1 MGNPTYTRLSV
12 KGLSASDFGRLTD
25 VISELGEVED
35 IAAFRERTLAAVRQ
49 LIDCELAAYNEIV
62 LDPRAAVVVADPGGA
77 LATSET
83 LEAFAATAHQNP
95 LVALA
100 AHSPQLPAARLSD
113 FLGQRALRRLELYDL
128 VYSKLEV
135 DRQIALSVPVPGRIL
150 GITASRRG
158 ADFDERDL
166 QLLDALRPFLAATL
180 RNVSER
186 ARIAAALAALAVASS
201 APEAILL
208 TDPLGG
214 VQAADERSERWLAMQ
229 RTACPQLL
237 AELEGF
243 LRSSTAG
250 GTSDLGAAS
259 IRNELPVEDQSGR
272 LLVRY
277 IAGAECQPA
286 ALLIERATRAPS
298 REQLVALGLTAR
310 QSEVLLLA
318 RTGASNAA
326 IGLQLGV
333 SVRTVAHHLEHI
345 YERLGVTTRTAAVH
359 AVEDR
364 LRPEY

>member
-1 MGNPTYTRLSV
+1 MGNPTYTWPSV
-12 KGLSASDFGRLTD
+12 EGLSARDLGRLAE
-25 VISELGEVED
+25 VVSELGEVEG
-35 IAAFRERTLAAVRQ
+35 IAAFRERALVAVRR
-49 LIDCELAAYNEIV
+49 LVDCELAAYNEIV
-62 LDPRAAVVVADPGGA
+62 LEPRAAVVVADPGGVIQ
-77 LATSET
+77 TGEI

-100 AHSPQLPAARLSD
+100 AHSPHLPAARLSD

-135 DRQIALSVPVPGRIL
+135 DSQIALSVPVPGRIL
-150 GITASRRG
+150 GITASRGG
-158 ADFDERDL
+158 ADFDERE
-166 QLLDALRPFLAATL
+166 LLLFNALRPFLAATL

-186 ARIAAALAALAVASS
+186 ARIAATLAALAVSSS

-208 TDPLGG
+208 ADPLGG

-229 RTACPQLL
+229 RTACPRLL

-243 LRSSTAG
+243 LRSGAG
-250 GTSDLGAAS
+250 GAGDLRAAS
-259 IRNELPVEDQSGR
+259 VHGELLVEDRSGR

-277 IAGAECQPA
+277 VAGAEGQPP
-286 ALLIERATRAPS
+286 ALLVERAARAPT

-318 RTGASNAA
+318 RTGASNAE
-326 IGLQLGV
+326 IGLWLGI

-345 YERLGVTTRTAAVH
+345 YGRLGVTTRTAAVH
-359 AVEDR
+359 AIADR
-364 LRPEY
+364 LRPER